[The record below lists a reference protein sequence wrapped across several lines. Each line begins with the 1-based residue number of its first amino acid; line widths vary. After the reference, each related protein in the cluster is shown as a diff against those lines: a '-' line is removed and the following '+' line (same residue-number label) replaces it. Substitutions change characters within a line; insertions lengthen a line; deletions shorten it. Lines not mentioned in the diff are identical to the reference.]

1 MECTPDPTI
10 APGRGKPGKEMT
22 PEEAN
27 GFKLLGHCDFGGR
40 NKGDVMQ
47 LLVKDDFILCGHV
60 GMSGAGT
67 SVIDAS
73 NPRKPRLV
81 HQIPA
86 PRNTHT
92 NKLQIV
98 GDIMVVNN
106 EQFGGRGPDFEPFKA
121 GIDIYDISNLPE
133 LRPLGYFH
141 TGGRGVHRFWFG
153 DGRYAFLTAGD
164 DEYIDQFLKII
175 DLKDPTRPKEVGR
188 WAMPGMRNDEERD
201 WYQMG
206 QFRFKKNRKGEY
218 IPLGGEVPEGMK
230 KKRACVH
237 MSMNVGDRCYGAW
250 WDSGFIIL
258 DIADITNPAL
268 ISHTQWPPEESSATH
283 SVLPLPER
291 NICIVSDECTA
302 EDMEDIPKQIRVM
315 DISDEK
321 NPQVLSTFPHPEG
334 DYAERGGRSGP
345 HNLHE
350 NRPDSLIDQSKV
362 YMTWFNGGLRVF
374 DIEDPLKPREVA
386 HYVPE
391 TPRRDPIRPL
401 WGRDYELLQVQ
412 VDDVYMAADGRAYIS
427 ERLGAGVWI
436 LESDF

>member
-1 MECTPDPTI
+1 MECTPDPAI
-10 APGRGKPGKEMT
+10 PPGRGKPGKEMT

-73 NPRKPRLV
+73 DPRKPKV
-81 HQIPA
+81 VNQIPA
-86 PRNTHT
+86 PRNTHN

-121 GIDIYDISNLPE
+121 GIDIYDVSNLPE

-164 DEYIDQFLKII
+164 DDYIDQFLKII
-175 DLKDPTRPKEVGR
+175 DLKDPTRPREVGR

-218 IPLGGEVPEGMK
+218 IPLGGEAPEGVR

-237 MSMNVGDRCYGAW
+237 MSMNVGERCYGAW

-258 DIADITNPAL
+258 DIADITNPTL

-291 NICIVSDECTA
+291 NLCIVSDECTA
-302 EDMEDIPKQIRVM
+302 EDMEDIEKQIRVL
-315 DISDEK
+315 DITDEK
-321 NPQVLSTFPHPEG
+321 KPEG
-334 DYAERGGRSGP
+334 ALPPSRTRRAITPSAA
-345 HNLHE
+345 
-350 NRPDSLIDQSKV
+350 V
-362 YMTWFNGGLRVF
+362 
-374 DIEDPLKPREVA
+374 DPARTTCTRTARIP
-386 HYVPE
+386 
-391 TPRRDPIRPL
+391 
-401 WGRDYELLQVQ
+401 
-412 VDDVYMAADGRAYIS
+412 
-427 ERLGAGVWI
+427 
-436 LESDF
+436 